1 MDKADLDAIGGF
13 NSVWSRVSGA
23 AEPLTTLADSAER
36 QRELLCA
43 LARCYPAIS
52 GKLTAMA
59 RAEAALIC
67 ALRAEQF
74 LATGEDHRPAPACAV
89 IRGKLCSL
97 RDAYVNSGKLAAALT
112 AAANAASD
120 DTRCA
125 LDRLAA
131 DERCR
136 ERALRE
142 LILRELGAN
151 CS

>member
-13 NSVWSRVSGA
+13 NTVWSRVSGS
-23 AEPLTTLADSAER
+23 AEPLTALADSAER

-43 LARCYPAIS
+43 LARCCPSAS
-52 GKLTAMA
+52 AKLTAMA

-67 ALRAEQF
+67 SLRAEHF
-74 LATGEDHRPAPACAV
+74 LATGEDYRPAPACAV
-89 IRGKLCSL
+89 VQGRLRSL
-97 RDAYVNSGKLAAALT
+97 RSAYINSGKLAAGLT

-120 DTRCA
+120 ELRAA

-151 CS
+151 CT